1 MLTGVCRG
9 PEGVTAERAGSLLHR
24 PAYAQHVPVC
34 LPSRS
39 RHPDDGAGA
48 AFSSDRVA
56 ASDPA
61 PPQHRCVHSQV
72 HI

>member
-39 RHPDDGAGA
+39 HPDDGAGA

-72 HI
+72 HV